1 MFSLSVPTK
10 TYAKSFYIKENVK
23 KVWFSHARRNFSF
36 FMYIKRTKQ
45 TEQGEHICKISKK
58 IINPGRV
65 GVPRRFQFFG
75 QKIWFLVNYES
86 LSKTV
91 HSTFHC

>member
-1 MFSLSVPTK
+1 MFSLLVPTK

-45 TEQGEHICKISKK
+45 TEQKFVDTGKENTFVKF
-58 IINPGRV
+58 
-65 GVPRRFQFFG
+65 PR
-75 QKIWFLVNYES
+75 K
-86 LSKTV
+86 
-91 HSTFHC
+91 